1 MKSVFAAKMGLSWS
15 GPPPARRPR
24 PLCAILALLPIA
36 VALGCTNDV
45 VWKDAQS
52 SVGNPWSA
60 PTAPPGVAAGVPV
73 YQNPALVPA
82 TDHEYVWETVA
93 DVIDDYFRIKE
104 EQPVR
109 LVGQVMTE
117 GRLETYPEVGS
128 TVFEPWRHD
137 SVGRR
142 ARVES
147 TLQSIRRQAIV
158 RVIPDPQGYMID
170 VAVYKELESV
180 AQPDHATSG
189 QATFRND
196 ASLTRVVD
204 SLREQDTN
212 KGWIPLGRDPALEQ
226 RILSEILARAGSAVS
241 YR

>member
-1 MKSVFAAKMGLSWS
+1 M
-15 GPPPARRPR
+15 
-24 PLCAILALLPIA
+24 
-36 VALGCTNDV
+36 
-45 VWKDAQS
+45 
-52 SVGNPWSA
+52 
-60 PTAPPGVAAGVPV
+60 PPGVAATGPV
-73 YQNPALVPA
+73 YQNPVLVPA

-93 DVIDDYFRIKE
+93 DVVDDYFRIKE

-117 GRLETYPEVGS
+117 GRLETFPEVGS
-128 TVFEPWRHD
+128 TIFEPWRRD
-137 SVGRR
+137 SVGRP

-158 RVIPDPQGYMID
+158 RVVPDPQGYMID
-170 VAVYKELESV
+170 VAVYKELENV
-180 AQPDHATSG
+180 DQPDHATSG

-204 SLREQDTN
+204 SLRARDTN
-212 KGWIPLGRDPALEQ
+212 DGWIPKGRDPALEQ
-226 RILSEILARAGSAVS
+226 RILSEILARAGSAVT